1 MVVIRNMQRSP
12 VIKIFTFDNFI
23 SKVQNTQT
31 KITTHHQSI
40 IINIIV
46 VIIISEIPKT
56 TLQTF

>member
-1 MVVIRNMQRSP
+1 
-12 VIKIFTFDNFI
+12 VIKNFTFDNFF